1 MGTFAV
7 LCRVLAG
14 KNMTRDNLFVW
25 QMPGGH
31 PGYTNAQPLSH
42 NKISNAPPPG
52 LTTRANAPQLPGV
65 MDFAGID

>member
-25 QMPGGH
+25 QMPGGR
-31 PGYTNAQPLSH
+31 PGYANAQPLSH
-42 NKISNAPPPG
+42 NKILNAPPPG
-52 LTTRANAPQLPGV
+52 LTTQVNAPQLPGV